1 MAIWIGIRWCSSSW
15 TVSTRASGRWTEQRF
30 CGPQFWVIDCRRFLS
45 MECWAIGRRHFRR
58 EIFRRRIGNL
68 HIYIFSDLNTFETEF
83 VYRYNEPQRLEMKN
97 ATKEEQLQPR
107 KENKSSPL
115 LTFLAGMKS
124 GTKVFQHFLTKS
136 NLTQVLEGRLII
148 LLVVFILSSI
158 QPDLPI
164 IQICI
169 FKLIFVFS
177 NIYF

>member
-1 MAIWIGIRWCSSSW
+1 
-15 TVSTRASGRWTEQRF
+15 
-30 CGPQFWVIDCRRFLS
+30 
-45 MECWAIGRRHFRR
+45 
-58 EIFRRRIGNL
+58 
-68 HIYIFSDLNTFETEF
+68 
-83 VYRYNEPQRLEMKN
+83 MKN